1 MRLRSITWALL
12 AVLAWGLGP
21 SRACAQAPALIPET
35 MSNTPGSMQS
45 RLGPPPGSGAVP
57 FNNPP
62 GAGQDVLG
70 GRTGTASP
78 RVPASSTMPGGGLPV
93 TQPQRGLAP
102 PPALPIGNI
111 PLYGPVDV
119 PAAAEDEGPPHG
131 LTLDLAIERM
141 VHENLDLKSRYFE
154 IPQAQADVLTASL
167 RANPLLY
174 ADSQLV
180 PYGQYSSS
188 RPGGP
193 LQYDLNI
200 TYPLDVTHKR
210 QARILVAVRARRV
223 LEAQYQNAVR
233 LEINNVYTAFV
244 DVLAARETVRFRHAS
259 LAGYDQ
265 LLKAL
270 QEYYQLSGT
279 TRAEVNRMKVQRNTT
294 EIYLRRDQEALRH
307 AKRTLAALLYLPPGD
322 AEGLEVR
329 GTLRD
334 RAAAAPA
341 EDELIQLALNN
352 RPDLLAYRL
361 GVERAQADVR
371 LARANRLQ
379 DVYLL
384 YQPYTFQNN
393 QPLGQK
399 SATSWALGLTVPL
412 PLYNRN
418 QGNLQRARLNV
429 TQTETELAALMRQI
443 ITEVQQAQKQYLV
456 TRDSVRTFEET
467 LLREAAQMRDDSR
480 KIYLEGEQDIVFY
493 LNAER
498 DYRENVYLYYDTL
511 VQHRR
516 SMLGLN
522 TAVGQRILP

>member
-1 MRLRSITWALL
+1 M
-12 AVLAWGLGP
+12 
-21 SRACAQAPALIPET
+21 IPET
-35 MSNTPGSMQS
+35 TVITPGSTQS
-45 RLGPPPGSGAVP
+45 RLGSAPGAGAVP

-70 GRTGTASP
+70 GRTGTAYP
-78 RVPASSTMPGGGLPV
+78 RVPAASTTPGGGPMV
-93 TQPQRGLAP
+93 PPPRQGLAP
-102 PPALPIGNI
+102 PAALPIANV

-119 PAAAEDEGPPHG
+119 PAGAEEEGPPHG
-131 LTLDLAIERM
+131 LTLDMAIERA

-167 RANPLLY
+167 RANPLIY

-223 LEAQYQNAVR
+223 LEAQYQDAVR

-244 DVLAARETVRFRHAS
+244 DVLAARETVRFRQAS

-270 QEYYQLSGT
+270 QEYYELSGT
-279 TRAEVNRMKVQRNTT
+279 TRAEVSRMRVQRNTT
-294 EIYLRRDQEALRH
+294 AMYLLRDQEALRK
-307 AKRTLAALLYLPPGD
+307 AKRTLATLLYLPPGD
-322 AEGLEVR
+322 AEGIEVR

-334 RAAAAPA
+334 RAAAPPS
-341 EDELIQLALNN
+341 EDELIQIALNN

-361 GVERAQADVR
+361 GVERAEADVR

-384 YQPYTFQNN
+384 YQPYTFQNL

-399 SATSWALGLTVPL
+399 SATSWALGVTIPL

-429 TQTETELAALMRQI
+429 TQTQTEQAALMRQI

-467 LLREAAQMRDDSR
+467 LLREAAQMRNDSR

-498 DYRENVYLYYDTL
+498 DYRETVYLYYDTL